1 MVMTKKICWTVEMAE
16 RQIEKWKRIKCVIQ
30 RSEIQNCDDKDTQ
43 VYKLYLKHTN
53 VAEVA
58 KVLSA
63 EGVQI
68 PSPTGGR
75 RISSNDISDI
85 IRNHDIADNELQNL
99 VRSILDNATKF
110 INSIYN

>member
-1 MVMTKKICWTVEMAE
+1 MAE
-16 RQIEKWKRIKCVIQ
+16 RQIEKWTNIKCVIQ
-30 RSEIQNCDDKDTQ
+30 RSEIQNFDDKDTQ

-58 KVLSA
+58 RILSD

-68 PSPTGGR
+68 LSPTGGR
-75 RISSNDISDI
+75 KISSNDISDI
-85 IRNHDIADNELQNL
+85 IRNHDIADKELQNL
-99 VRSILDNATKF
+99 VRSIFGDATKF